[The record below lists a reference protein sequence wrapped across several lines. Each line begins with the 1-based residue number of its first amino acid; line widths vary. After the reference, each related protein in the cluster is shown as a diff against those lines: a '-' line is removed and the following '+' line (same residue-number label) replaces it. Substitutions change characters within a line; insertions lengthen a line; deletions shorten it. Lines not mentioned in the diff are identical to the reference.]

1 MYCYDDSTLTFN
13 MFHKVRPFIKLKM
26 QNPKKFTQ
34 KYCIR
39 DKLIKESKVLISF
52 VVYYTNRQPSKR
64 DGNADKQNWKFIS
77 ILCTLSK
84 IFETITFYDQS
95 RLYFDRIF
103 LNFQYS
109 FCKIPGK
116 LSSSYSEFDY
126 ILHVVPQHL
135 IVQLVL

>member
-64 DGNADKQNWKFIS
+64 DGNADKQN
-77 ILCTLSK
+77 
-84 IFETITFYDQS
+84 
-95 RLYFDRIF
+95 
-103 LNFQYS
+103 
-109 FCKIPGK
+109 
-116 LSSSYSEFDY
+116 
-126 ILHVVPQHL
+126 
-135 IVQLVL
+135 